1 MLRPAFLRIPF
12 DARSQE
18 LINCRPLLVGR
29 IATRTILN
37 TRASVRPA
45 PFLRNVSRV
54 IRTRG
59 AIRTFS
65 DAVNDPQAVAYIIT
79 VPIGG
84 LLAAVLVCKVLVWL
98 GLMDD
103 PMDPPCRMAERK
115 AIEQQLRREGKE
127 YTAWCKCHECKKSP
141 PRKWMEKQWQKIE
154 KLRGKSDSKGSDK
167 E

>member
-1 MLRPAFLRIPF
+1 MAALRAVRNWRQLLRSAFLRTPF
-12 DARSQE
+12 DTRSQE
-18 LINCRPLLVGR
+18 FINRRPLLVGR

-37 TRASVRPA
+37 TRASVRPSLD
-45 PFLRNVSRV
+45 PRNDSRV

-59 AIRTFS
+59 ATRAFS
-65 DAVNDPQAVAYIIT
+65 DAVNDPQAVAYIIM

-84 LLAAVLVCKVLVWL
+84 LLAAVLVCKVLIWL

-141 PRKWMEKQWQKIE
+141 PRKWMEKQ
-154 KLRGKSDSKGSDK
+154 
-167 E
+167 

>member
-45 PFLRNVSRV
+45 PFLRNDSGV

-65 DAVNDPQAVAYIIT
+65 DAVNDPQAVSYIIT

-84 LLAAVLVCKVLVWL
+84 LLAAVLVCKVLIWL

-103 PMDPPCRMAERK
+103 PMDHRV
-115 AIEQQLRREGKE
+115 
-127 YTAWCKCHECKKSP
+127 AWQ
-141 PRKWMEKQWQKIE
+141 REKQSSSSFGE
-154 KLRGKSDSKGSDK
+154 KARSILLGVNVTNARSPHLGNGWRSNGRRLRS
-167 E
+167 